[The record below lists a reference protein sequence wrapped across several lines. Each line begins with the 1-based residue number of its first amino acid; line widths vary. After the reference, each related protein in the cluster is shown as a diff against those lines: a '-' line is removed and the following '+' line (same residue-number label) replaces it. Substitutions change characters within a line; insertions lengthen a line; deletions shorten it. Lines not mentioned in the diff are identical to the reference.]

1 MKSVITHFIKYPVAA
16 NVLIL
21 SFFILGT
28 MGLSSLKSSF
38 FPLNESRIITIQTT
52 YPGASPQ
59 EMEEGIVLKIE
70 DNIRGLIG
78 VERFTSVSS
87 ENSAS
92 VRVEVLKGFDVD
104 VVLADIKNAVDKV
117 PSFPVG
123 MEPPVISKDIFRT
136 EAISFVVNGEGISL
150 LALKAIG
157 REIETDLRSKDGI
170 SQVEISGFPSEEI
183 EIAISEDKL
192 RAYNLTFQEVAQAVS
207 STNILMTGGS
217 IKTAHEEYLIRV
229 NNRAYHGEDLD
240 YIIIKA
246 EPTGKKIRLRD
257 VATVRDKWSENP
269 DRSYYNGSPSVRIQV
284 NTTNSEDLI
293 GVAETTRNY
302 ARAGFASHSLAGTF
316 EGLGIDT
323 RAHVDSNYLVI
334 CPPLAVQAGLGELGR
349 NGILVHHKYGPG
361 VRLGLVTVDAEMAVD
376 KPQSFGISEF
386 CRTCAKCARE
396 CPSASIPKG
405 DAEIVRGAKKWPI
418 LPERCYHYWRTQ
430 GSDCGICI
438 RACPFAK
445 PDSKLHR
452 MVRSSIKS
460 TPIFNRLFLWGHDLV
475 YGKSAGPKKPP
486 HLNIKSSN

>member
-1 MKSVITHFIKYPVAA
+1 LYEPFDERDSVFARTRLVPGTEVYNDFYIRRPEYQQADDRTRNLKNLASPGTKLYLAEEGALIEAISHSSDLFAAAVERTSSGKYTQTPDG
-16 NVLIL
+16 
-21 SFFILGT
+21 LGAKLEPHEHK
-28 MGLSSLKSSF
+28 LSSLSPEHLSEFAKNAALF
-38 FPLNESRIITIQTT
+38 LGADDVGITKLD
-52 YPGASPQ
+52 PGF
-59 EMEEGIVLKIE
+59 VYTH
-70 DNIRGLIG
+70 RGRPSDKFG
-78 VERFTSVSS
+78 DE
-87 ENSAS
+87 
-92 VRVEVLKGFDVD
+92 
-104 VVLADIKNAVDKV
+104 VVLNH
-117 PSFPVG
+117 
-123 MEPPVISKDIFRT
+123 T
-136 EAISFVVNGEGISL
+136 HAIVMVFAMRHEYVL
-150 LALKAIG
+150 
-157 REIETDLRSKDGI
+157 
-170 SQVEISGFPSEEI
+170 SGPQ
-183 EIAISEDKL
+183 
-192 RAYNLTFQEVAQAVS
+192 YS
-207 STNILMTGGS
+207 ST
-217 IKTAHEEYLIRV
+217 
-229 NNRAYHGEDLD
+229 
-240 YIIIKA
+240 
-246 EPTGKKIRLRD
+246 
-257 VATVRDKWSENP
+257 
-269 DRSYYNGSPSVRIQV
+269 
-284 NTTNSEDLI
+284 
-293 GVAETTRNY
+293 AETTRNY